1 MVGKRLNKIIDQCQL
16 NWHIIDCVEE
26 LSTNFLTNT
35 VQEEN
40 LNTLIDE
47 INKEYVPLFS
57 KKKSIGETKEM
68 ISQRVKARLS
78 KMRDLNLPNI
88 EAQIEKLKGT
98 DVQWEVLFEFD
109 KLAKNSKS
117 DILED
122 EYEFENLNLEEED
135 EFTIEF
141 TEIIEERKE
150 ILSRLG
156 EILKNAEE
164 SSENAE
170 GSSSKLS

>member
-1 MVGKRLNKIIDQCQL
+1 
-16 NWHIIDCVEE
+16 
-26 LSTNFLTNT
+26 
-35 VQEEN
+35 
-40 LNTLIDE
+40 
-47 INKEYVPLFS
+47 
-57 KKKSIGETKEM
+57 M

-98 DVQWEVLFEFD
+98 DVQWEVLYEFD
-109 KLAKNSKS
+109 KLAKNSES

-150 ILSRLG
+150 ILSRLR
-156 EILKNAEE
+156 EILKNAKE

>member
-1 MVGKRLNKIIDQCQL
+1 MVSKRLNKIIDQCQL

-40 LNTLIDE
+40 INTLIDK
-47 INKEYVPLFS
+47 INKNSEY
-57 KKKSIGETKEM
+57 
-68 ISQRVKARLS
+68 
-78 KMRDLNLPNI
+78 
-88 EAQIEKLKGT
+88 
-98 DVQWEVLFEFD
+98 
-109 KLAKNSKS
+109 

>member
-1 MVGKRLNKIIDQCQL
+1 M
-16 NWHIIDCVEE
+16 EE

-47 INKEYVPLFS
+47 INKEYVPLFL

-98 DVQWEVLFEFD
+98 DVQWKVLYEFD
-109 KLAKNSKS
+109 KLAKNSES

-135 EFTIEF
+135 EFMIEF

-150 ILSRLG
+150 ILSRLRA
-156 EILKNAEE
+156 ILKNVEE

-170 GSSSKLS
+170 GSSSKLL

>member
-1 MVGKRLNKIIDQCQL
+1 MFCHF
-16 NWHIIDCVEE
+16 W
-26 LSTNFLTNT
+26 
-35 VQEEN
+35 
-40 LNTLIDE
+40 
-47 INKEYVPLFS
+47 
-57 KKKSIGETKEM
+57 KKSIGETKEM

-98 DVQWEVLFEFD
+98 DVQWEVLYEFD
-109 KLAKNSKS
+109 KLAKNSES